1 MGAFKEL
8 LETLLA
14 YIAHTSRAAER
25 FAATPQAEYWRGLLN
40 KCNNLWT
47 VLVTRGDSTS
57 WLEPT
62 C

>member
-14 YIAHTSRAAER
+14 YIAHTSQAAER
-25 FAATPQAEYWRGLLN
+25 YAATPQAEYWKGLLN
-40 KCNNLWT
+40 KCNNL
-47 VLVTRGDSTS
+47 LDSVS
-57 WLEPT
+57 SP